1 MITQELFETLERW
14 RGEGEEIALAT
25 LVGVQGSAPRRPGAR
40 LALTRSG
47 RMAGSVSAGCVENDV
62 FARALAVL
70 DAGRPEV
77 ARYGISD
84 EMAFAVGLS
93 CGGSIEVLIEPFR
106 PTPAWDAV
114 RDAVGG
120 GRPVGLAL
128 GVAPA
133 ALAGRALA
141 VRPDGAAVGSLDPA
155 LDAAVADAARRA
167 LVEAG
172 VQRLVLPFAG
182 GEAEVFVEGLSPPLR
197 LFVAGATQI
206 AAALARLARPL
217 GYRVVV
223 ADARS
228 PFATP
233 ERIPDADAVLREWPD
248 AVLARAG
255 LDAACAVV
263 VLTHDPKFDVPAL
276 AHALRSP
283 AGYVGALGSRRTH
296 ARRREQLR
304 EAGISDA
311 QLARLRAPIGLDL
324 GGREPEEIALA
335 ILAEMQAVRHGRD
348 GGALR
353 DASGPI
359 HAVG

>member
-1 MITQELFETLERW
+1 MGNREIFETLERW
-14 RGEGEEIALAT
+14 RAEGEEVALAT

-62 FARALAVL
+62 FARGLAVL

-84 EMAFAVGLS
+84 EVAFAVGLS
-93 CGGSIEVLIEPFR
+93 CGGTIEVLIEPFR

-114 RDAVGG
+114 REAVLA
-120 GRPVGLAL
+120 GRPAALAL

-133 ALAGRALA
+133 ALAGRLLAL
-141 VRPDGAAVGSLDPA
+141 REGGAAVGSLDPA
-155 LDAAVADAARRA
+155 LDAAVTEAALADAGARRLA
-167 LVEAG
+167 
-172 VQRLVLPFAG
+172 LPFAG
-182 GEAEVFVEGLSPPLR
+182 GEAQVFVEGLLPPRR
-197 LFVAGATQI
+197 LFVAGATEI

-228 PFATP
+228 PFATA

-255 LDAACAVV
+255 LDAGSAVV

-276 AHALRSP
+276 ARALRSD
-283 AGYVGALGSRRTH
+283 AGYVGALGSRRTQ

-304 EAGISDA
+304 EVGVTDEE
-311 QLARLRAPIGLDL
+311 LARLRAPIGLDL

-335 ILAEMQAVRHGRD
+335 ILAEVQAVRYGRR
-348 GGALR
+348 GEALR
-353 DASGPI
+353 DARGPS
-359 HAVG
+359 HAGS